1 MLLYVYNPIKLSIAE
16 LTDYAISVFLF
27 CRWWSPARDAAAS
40 GVQVE
45 ATKGEQHRGRGH
57 HSGAMTMPRL
67 HGPGK
72 QFFLLISHVQIIKLF
87 LVQVCLTM
95 DPISVS
101 KFRELV
107 GN

>member
-45 ATKGEQHRGRGH
+45 ATKGEQHRGRGN
-57 HSGAMTMPRL
+57 HSWAMTMPRL
-67 HGPGK
+67 RKHF
-72 QFFLLISHVQIIKLF
+72 FFLLISHVQIIKLF